1 MMSPTLGLVNS
12 LKAQRLEWAGKVL
25 RRDENFP
32 PRKIMMK
39 GQKPYEEGSILMNAL
54 EHETM
59 EELAEIAL
67 DKQRWKR
74 EANAIKH
81 GSIREH

>member
-1 MMSPTLGLVNS
+1 
-12 LKAQRLEWAGKVL
+12 
-25 RRDENFP
+25 
-32 PRKIMMK
+32 
-39 GQKPYEEGSILMNAL
+39 MNAP

-67 DKQRWKR
+67 LVDKQRRKR

-81 GSIREH
+81 GIIGEHSSSSTKPNNSK

>member
-1 MMSPTLGLVNS
+1 
-12 LKAQRLEWAGKVL
+12 
-25 RRDENFP
+25 
-32 PRKIMMK
+32 
-39 GQKPYEEGSILMNAL
+39 MNAP

>member
-1 MMSPTLGLVNS
+1 
-12 LKAQRLEWAGKVL
+12 
-25 RRDENFP
+25 
-32 PRKIMMK
+32 MK
-39 GQKPYEEGSILMNAL
+39 EQKPYEEGSVLMNAL

-74 EANAIKH
+74 EANAIDIKH
-81 GSIREH
+81 GSMGEHSSPRAKPNAGQ

>member
-1 MMSPTLGLVNS
+1 
-12 LKAQRLEWAGKVL
+12 
-25 RRDENFP
+25 
-32 PRKIMMK
+32 
-39 GQKPYEEGSILMNAL
+39 MNAP

-67 DKQRWKR
+67 DKDHKQRYRWKR

-81 GSIREH
+81 GSIGEHSRASSTKRKNGLTQ

>member
-1 MMSPTLGLVNS
+1 
-12 LKAQRLEWAGKVL
+12 
-25 RRDENFP
+25 
-32 PRKIMMK
+32 
-39 GQKPYEEGSILMNAL
+39 MNAP

-81 GSIREH
+81 GSIGEHSSSNTKPSNPKTLSKIVN

>member
-1 MMSPTLGLVNS
+1 
-12 LKAQRLEWAGKVL
+12 
-25 RRDENFP
+25 
-32 PRKIMMK
+32 
-39 GQKPYEEGSILMNAL
+39 MNAP

-74 EANAIKH
+74 EVNAIKH
-81 GSIREH
+81 GSIGEYSSSSTKPNNSK

>member
-1 MMSPTLGLVNS
+1 
-12 LKAQRLEWAGKVL
+12 
-25 RRDENFP
+25 
-32 PRKIMMK
+32 
-39 GQKPYEEGSILMNAL
+39 MNAP

-74 EANAIKH
+74 GANAIKH
-81 GSIREH
+81 GSIGEYRIQYSSSSTKPNIKYSKQ

>member
-1 MMSPTLGLVNS
+1 MSNYTS
-12 LKAQRLEWAGKVL
+12 
-25 RRDENFP
+25 
-32 PRKIMMK
+32 
-39 GQKPYEEGSILMNAL
+39 SIHVP

-74 EANAIKH
+74 EVNAIKH
-81 GSIREH
+81 GEYSSSSTKPNNSK

>member
-1 MMSPTLGLVNS
+1 
-12 LKAQRLEWAGKVL
+12 
-25 RRDENFP
+25 
-32 PRKIMMK
+32 
-39 GQKPYEEGSILMNAL
+39 MNAP

-67 DKQRWKR
+67 DNLKQRWKR

-81 GSIREH
+81 GSIGEHSFNIQHTRS